1 MSRRQQLRF
10 AGRFLRHRFSALHP
24 FEVQAVLLNACN
36 LRCVYCTCP
45 DMKTDLLTTEQW
57 LDVIRSLGAVGTMRL
72 KWQGGEPT
80 LRRDIR
86 TLCAAVQAAGIL
98 CAVVTNGIKVADD
111 PTLLEHVDEVVF
123 SLDSID
129 PALTDAVRGAGVHA
143 AVTEAIEAARRLPHR
158 PRLFINMVV
167 MRANLGEIE
176 PMLEY
181 CEARGIGVNIQ
192 PAVFGLA
199 YYDDGAKPLALDQ
212 AQTREMYRTLAH
224 HKRQGRPLMFAAA
237 TYESAGRWSDY
248 AELSRPSVGR
258 SSCVMGRV
266 YVHIEANGD
275 VYPCV
280 QSSAAVRPKNLIRD
294 GFAAALTHVQRH
306 ECGDCYSA
314 YLNERKALFGLR
326 PSAVVE
332 YLRRG

>member
-1 MSRRQQLRF
+1 MSRRQQLRL
-10 AGRFLRHRFSALHP
+10 AGRFLRHRFRTLHP

-36 LRCVYCTCP
+36 LRCTYCSCP
-45 DMKTDLLTTEQW
+45 DLKTALLTTEQW

-80 LRRDIR
+80 LRNDFRA
-86 TLCAAVQAAGIL
+86 LCAAVQAAGIL
-98 CAVVTNGIKVADD
+98 CAVVTNGTKVAED
-111 PTLLEHVDEVVF
+111 PTLLAHVDEVVF

-143 AVTEAIEAARRLPHR
+143 AVTEAIEVARRLPHR

-167 MRANLGEIE
+167 MRPNLGEIE
-176 PMLEY
+176 PMLRY
-181 CEARGIGVNIQ
+181 CEARGLGLNVQ
-192 PAVFGLA
+192 PAVFGLP
-199 YYDDGAKPLALDQ
+199 YYDDAAKPLALDEQ
-212 AQTREMYRTLAH
+212 QTREMYRTLAGL
-224 HKRQGRPLMFAAA
+224 KRAGRSLMFAAA
-237 TYESAGRWSDY
+237 TYDHAGRWPDY
-248 AELSRPSVGR
+248 GTLSRPSDGP

-280 QSSAAVRPKNLIRD
+280 QSSATVRPKNIIRD
-294 GFAAALTHVQRH
+294 GFDAALTHVQRH
-306 ECGDCYSA
+306 NCGDCYSA

-326 PSAVVE
+326 PAAVVE